1 LLQLKI
7 SKPSITSGGSKDGDE
22 EEKCGEGRH
31 HDDLI
36 NDCVYWSMKLCES
49 LREEGIITHDRFAVN
64 AHHSTEILLILLGF
78 WLNAM
83 MNYLRSACKKIG
95 VLCSPKF

>member
-78 WLNAM
+78 HK
-83 MNYLRSACKKIG
+83 SAECNDEYI
-95 VLCSPKF
+95 